1 MDAKEGSFEKKK
13 NPHYLLKSEKKSG
26 PGSQVPKKMESR
38 KSEEDPKALKSPV
51 QMDVPGMKVFGT

>member
-1 MDAKEGSFEKKK
+1 MRKKK

-51 QMDVPGMKVFGT
+51 QMDVPGMEVFGT